1 MRFKTKKQIAQDK
14 LDFLIEQGG
23 TCASLVC
30 HLDLGGSDAPDP
42 NPGQIAAAESA
53 TEVGKMQKETAME
66 YLNFS
71 KQQYA
76 DFKDDLKEIAQ
87 VQKKIM
93 EDTAARGEEYATY
106 ERETFRPL
114 EKRLVSEAEAYAT
127 PAKQEELASQGMA
140 DVAQAYQMQRQ
151 QALDTMAKYGIN
163 PNSARFAAI
172 NAQLG
177 QGEAAARA
185 GVATKSRIA
194 AEEMGR
200 ARLYDAAALGR
211 NLASNATSAA
221 GTAVAAGT
229 SAGGSFQA
237 PAEYMSK
244 SYGQTGQMLGGAASS
259 YGTAGNIY
267 GQEFNARMGA
277 YEAQQQSKAGMFGA
291 LGTAAGMYF
300 AGPAGGM
307 FGRAAAGS
315 MARADGGSIKRLG
328 RGGKVSGPGGPVDDK
343 IPAMLSDGEYVLPA
357 DTVKAIGVKK
367 LDKLVKK
374 THTPAATQRRR
385 ALNKGSA

>member
-1 MRFKTKKQIAQDK
+1 MRVKTKKELAQAK

-23 TCASLVC
+23 PCAALAC
-30 HLDLGGSDAPDP
+30 HFDLGGDDAPDP
-42 NPGQIAAAESA
+42 NPGQIAAAEASA
-53 TEVGKMQKETAME
+53 EVGRMQRDTAME

-87 VQKKIM
+87 AQKKIM
-93 EDTAARGEEYATY
+93 SDTAARGEEYAAY

-211 NLASNATSAA
+211 GLASNATAAA
-221 GTAVAAGT
+221 GTASAAGT
-229 SAGGSFQA
+229 SAGSSFQA

-244 SYGQTGQMLGGAASS
+244 SYGQTGQMLGGASS
-259 YGTAGNIY
+259 SFGTAGNIY

-277 YEAQQQSKAGMFGA
+277 YESQQQGKSALLGA
-291 LGTAAGMYF
+291 AGTAAGMYF
-300 AGPAGGM
+300 GSPAGGAM
-307 FGRAAAGS
+307 IKNLFS
-315 MARADGGSIKRLG
+315 ADGGSVKRLG
-328 RGGKVSGPGGPVDDK
+328 RGGKVSGPGGPVDDV

-357 DTVKAIGVKK
+357 DTVKAVGVKK

-385 ALNKGSA
+385 ALNKRSA

>member
-1 MRFKTKKQIAQDK
+1 MKSKRQKFEQK
-14 LDFLIEQGG
+14 LELLRDTYGSNWKNI
-23 TCASLVC
+23 C
-30 HLDLGGSDAPDP
+30 HLDLGGDSAPDP

-66 YLNFS
+66 YLKFS
-71 KQQYA
+71 KEQYA

-87 VQKKIM
+87 AQKKIM
-93 EDTAARGEEYATY
+93 SDTAARGEEYAAY

-114 EKRLVSEAEAYAT
+114 EKRLVSEAEGYNTA
-127 PAKQEELASQGMA
+127 AKQEELASQGMA

-211 NLASNATSAA
+211 NLASNATAAA
-221 GTAVAAGT
+221 GTAIGAGTAAG
-229 SAGGSFQA
+229 GNYMA
-237 PAEYMSK
+237 PAEYMGK
-244 SYGQTGQMLGGAASS
+244 SYGQTGQMLGGASS
-259 YGTAGNIY
+259 SFGTAGNIY
-267 GQEFNARMGA
+267 GQEFNARMQG
-277 YEAQQQSKAGMFGA
+277 YSAQQQNKGDTLGAIGKVAGMW
-291 LGTAAGMYF
+291 
-300 AGPAGGM
+300 AGGGFPM
-307 FGRAAAGS
+307 PF
-315 MARADGGSIKRLG
+315 ADGGDIKRLG

-357 DTVKAIGVKK
+357 DTVKSVGVKK

>member
-1 MRFKTKKQIAQDK
+1 MKSKRQKFEHK
-14 LDFLIEQGG
+14 LELLRDTYGLNWKNI
-23 TCASLVC
+23 C
-30 HLDLGGSDAPDP
+30 HLDLGGDDAPDP
-42 NPGQIAAAESA
+42 NPGQIASAESA
-53 TEVGKMQKETAME
+53 REVGQMQKDTAME

-87 VQKKIM
+87 AQKAIM
-93 EDTAARGEEYATY
+93 EQTAKRGEEYATY

-114 EKRLVSEAEAYAT
+114 EKRLVAEAEAYAT

-211 NLASNATSAA
+211 GLASNATAAA
-221 GTAVAAGT
+221 GTAVGAGT
-229 SAGGSFQA
+229 AAGGSFQA

-244 SYGQTGQMLGGAASS
+244 SYGQTGSMLGGASS
-259 YGTAGNIY
+259 SFGTAGNIY

-277 YEAQQQSKAGMFGA
+277 YESEQGRKGAMMGA

-300 AGPAGGM
+300 GGPSGSAMLGKM
-307 FGRAAAGS
+307 FGA
-315 MARADGGSIKRLG
+315 ADGGKVKRLG
-328 RGGKVSGPGGPVDDK
+328 KSGKVSGPGGPVDDK

-357 DTVKAIGVKK
+357 DTVKAVGIKK

>member
-1 MRFKTKKQIAQDK
+1 MKSKREKFEVRLELLRETHGANWKNI
-14 LDFLIEQGG
+14 
-23 TCASLVC
+23 C
-30 HLDLGGSDAPDP
+30 HIDLGGSDAPDP

-76 DFKDDLKEIAQ
+76 DFKDDLKEIATA
-87 VQKKIM
+87 QKQIM
-93 EDTAARGEEYATY
+93 ADSAKRAEEYATY

-114 EKRLVSEAEAYAT
+114 EKRLVSEAEGYDT
-127 PAKQEELASQGMA
+127 EAKREQMASQGMA
-140 DVAQAYQMQRQ
+140 DVAQAYETQRQ
-151 QALDTMAKYGIN
+151 QALDTLAKYGVN

-172 NAQLG
+172 NAQLS
-177 QGEAAARA
+177 QGEAGARA

-211 NLASNATSAA
+211 GLASNASAAAGLATSA
-221 GTAVAAGT
+221 GTA
-229 SAGGSFQA
+229 AGGTYMA
-237 PAEYMSK
+237 PAEYMGK
-244 SYGQTGQMLGGAASS
+244 SYGQAGTMLGGATQS

-267 GQEFNARMGA
+267 GQEFSARMQGYNA
-277 YEAQQQSKAGMFGA
+277 EQQAKSDLFGGLGQIAGG
-291 LGTAAGMYF
+291 F
-300 AGPAGGM
+300 AGSPTGSAAIMTM
-307 FGRAAAGS
+307 F
-315 MARADGGSIKRLG
+315 ADGGSAKRLG
-328 RGGKVSGPGGPVDDK
+328 RRGKVSGPGGPVDDK

-367 LDKLVKK
+367 LDKMVKQ
-374 THTPAATQRRR
+374 THTPAAVQKRK
-385 ALNKGSA
+385 ALGKRSA

>member
-1 MRFKTKKQIAQDK
+1 MKFKTKKQFAQRK
-14 LDFLIEQGG
+14 LDLLIEQGG
-23 TCASLVC
+23 ASATLFC
-30 HLDLGGSDAPDP
+30 NFDLSDDDAPDP
-42 NPGQIAAAESA
+42 NPGQIASAESA
-53 TEVGKMQKETAME
+53 REVGQMQKDVAME
-66 YLNFS
+66 YLDFS

-87 VQKKIM
+87 VQKQIM
-93 EDTAARGEEYATY
+93 SDTARRGEEYATY

-114 EKRLVSEAEAYAT
+114 EKRLVAEAEGYST
-127 PAKQEELASQGMA
+127 SAKQEELASQGMA

-194 AEEMGR
+194 ADEMGR

-211 NLASNATSAA
+211 GLATNATAAA
-221 GTAVAAGT
+221 GTAVGAGTAAG
-229 SAGGSFQA
+229 SSFQA

-244 SYGQTGQMLGGAASS
+244 SYGQTGQMLGGASS
-259 YGTAGNIY
+259 SFGTAGNIY

-277 YEAQQQSKAGMFGA
+277 YESQQASKAATMNAIGTGVGMW
-291 LGTAAGMYF
+291 
-300 AGPAGGM
+300 AGGGFKM
-307 FGRAAAGS
+307 PSF
-315 MARADGGSIKRLG
+315 ADGGKIKRLG

>member
-1 MRFKTKKQIAQDK
+1 MKFETKKQFAQRK
-14 LDFLIEQGG
+14 LDSLIEQGG
-23 TCASLVC
+23 ASATLFC
-30 HLDLGGSDAPDP
+30 NFDLGGDDAPDP
-42 NPGQIAAAESA
+42 NPGQIASAESA
-53 TEVGKMQKETAME
+53 REVGQMQKDVAME

-71 KQQYA
+71 KEQYA

-87 VQKKIM
+87 AQKQIM
-93 EDTAARGEEYATY
+93 SDTAKRGEEYATY

-114 EKRLVSEAEAYAT
+114 EKRLVAEAEGYST
-127 PAKQEELASQGMA
+127 SAKQEELASQGMA

-211 NLASNATSAA
+211 GLASNATAAA
-221 GTAVAAGT
+221 GTAVGAGTAAG
-229 SAGGSFQA
+229 SSFQA

-244 SYGQTGQMLGGAASS
+244 SYGQTGNMLGGASS
-259 YGTAGNIY
+259 SFGTAGNIY

-277 YEAQQQSKAGMFGA
+277 YESQQASKAATMSAIGQGVGMW
-291 LGTAAGMYF
+291 
-300 AGPAGGM
+300 AGGGFKM
-307 FGRAAAGS
+307 PF
-315 MARADGGSIKRLG
+315 ADGGKIKRLG
-328 RGGKVSGPGGPVDDK
+328 RSGKVSGPGGPVDDK